1 MKQKLA
7 QRRSEGRV
15 CLCLGC
21 ERTNKKEGSNNLSR
35 GGARMSL
42 VRCGGL
48 CSRCQARKR
57 KKKERREQASACLM
71 CLWRVFL
78 FVWLLLLNCQ
88 VQKIIE
94 NRCQLSPISQTG
106 SAFPGVVRKRK
117 EAAGVWMLM
126 MSQRWTTATCLHL
139 LRLVA
144 ASGTR
149 GPGPFVSGVGARKC
163 SSTRN
168 TNCTSYASYTSHTS
182 SISNAS
188 LVCEGTIPEGVA
200 YFPRFFS
207 KQEGMRVKKKKRRR
221 RRR

>member
-117 EAAGVWMLM
+117 ETGPPPAAFL
-126 MSQRWTTATCLHL
+126 
-139 LRLVA
+139 
-144 ASGTR
+144 
-149 GPGPFVSGVGARKC
+149 
-163 SSTRN
+163 
-168 TNCTSYASYTSHTS
+168 
-182 SISNAS
+182 
-188 LVCEGTIPEGVA
+188 
-200 YFPRFFS
+200 
-207 KQEGMRVKKKKRRR
+207 RRR
-221 RRR
+221 CRRYRRFTAGCRFTTTRQALRGI